1 MPLHFLWSEVERLM
15 EIRGVAHRDQLA
27 ELTGIHRSNL
37 HKISKGMVRPS
48 LPALGKL
55 CQALRCQPGDLL
67 QFVYEDEDEALAR
80 AIAQG
85 MDDKED

>member
-1 MPLHFLWSEVERLM
+1 MPIILTWSEIERLM
-15 EIRGVAHRDQLA
+15 ELRGIRSRDALA
-27 ELTGIHRSNL
+27 ASAQ
-37 HKISKGMVRPS
+37 ISKSTLYKMSKGLFQPS
-48 LPALGKL
+48 MTNLGKI
-55 CQALRCQPGDLL
+55 CQVLRCQPGDLL